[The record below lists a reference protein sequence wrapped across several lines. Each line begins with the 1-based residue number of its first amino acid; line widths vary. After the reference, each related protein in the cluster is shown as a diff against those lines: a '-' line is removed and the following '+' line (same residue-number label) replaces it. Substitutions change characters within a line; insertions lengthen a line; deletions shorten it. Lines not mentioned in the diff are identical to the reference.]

1 MESGKRSVTRVIRTL
16 IAGGASSRREVEAAL
31 GRSKAS
37 ISRTVDRLLEQGYL
51 IRGPKLNAESR
62 GRKTTSLQ
70 VRPDLVYLIGTD
82 LEGRAVRAC
91 LLDGSRHVVTTAKA
105 ALGARWSVERILEC
119 WGSLIERMIA
129 ESGIPRGKIAGAGA
143 GLPGVVMREGLRTR
157 AYLPPGKWVD
167 LDVGTALSRLGLPI
181 TAANNV
187 VCVSDYEQRLG
198 AARGVKSF
206 LSVVARYGLGA
217 AMCGNGFLL
226 MGEETLTC
234 EFGHMRIDLTGPVCI
249 CGRRGCLDVF
259 ASGRT
264 MPDVARRRSPA
275 WKPELAKRS
284 RMMGIGIANLLKL
297 FHPQMVILNGVYNDY
312 ESQVAPVLTKTL
324 GEELEG
330 LGLTVPKVVFGEN
343 VEFKVSIGAA
353 LRAGGAFLEK
363 HLLKSALAAKPSVG
377 TMRGNSRAK
386 SGARQTPARP

>member
-1 MESGKRSVTRVIRTL
+1 LGSGQRSAARVISTM
-16 IAGGASSRREVEAAL
+16 IAAGASSRREVEAAL

-37 ISRTVDRLLEQGYL
+37 VSRTVDRLLKQGYVT
-51 IRGPKLNAESR
+51 RGPKRSAEPR

-91 LLDGSRHVVTTAKA
+91 ILDGSRRVITTAKE

-119 WGSLIERMIA
+119 WVSLLEKMIA
-129 ESGIPRGKIAGAGA
+129 ESGVPTGKIAGVGA
-143 GLPGVVMREGLRTR
+143 GLPGIVRREGLCTR
-157 AYLPPGKWVD
+157 AYLPPGHWVD

-181 TAANNV
+181 AAANNV
-187 VCVSDYEQRLG
+187 VCVSDYERRLG

-206 LSVVARYGLGA
+206 LSIVARYGLGA
-217 AMCGNGFLL
+217 AFCGNGSLL

-234 EFGHMRIDLTGPVCI
+234 EFGHMRIDLNGPKCI

-259 ASGRT
+259 AAGRT
-264 MPDVARRRSPA
+264 MPTVARRRSPA

-284 RMMGIGIANLLKL
+284 RMMGVGIANLLKL
-297 FHPQMVILNGVYNDY
+297 FHPQMVILNGIYNDY
-312 ESQVAPVLTKTL
+312 ESEVAPVLTKAL
-324 GEELEG
+324 GEELGG
-330 LGLTVPKVVFGEN
+330 LGLAVPKVVFGEN

-353 LRAGGAFLEK
+353 LRAGDVFLAR
-363 HLLKSALAAKPSVG
+363 HLLKNVLGAKPS
-377 TMRGNSRAK
+377 RRLSRKA
-386 SGARQTPARP
+386 